1 MNGLPNITTYKD
13 EESNYYAE
21 NRQLKETKNIQKNSE
36 KIF

>member
-1 MNGLPNITTYKD
+1 MDFQISPHIKMKNQTI
-13 EESNYYAE
+13 YAE